1 MQYRIA
7 FLFLTFKKIPRLWT
21 VIYFKNRSLPPPQFC
36 GSMQVPRPWGNR
48 SIRVHGRECPEY
60 RACLFGQKVRQFLGN
75 LALLVSRVLFSGSAE
90 VHWVSRILPGTILH
104 DRLAGQQK
112 VRHCSFH
119 CPQLR
124 NSLSPRRANVRWDLH
139 GGNDQCRKASGAP
152 ACRRLSAPWWS
163 QPLRRQFL
171 ATKPQLH
178 LPDTLFLLGFA
189 GESRKM
195 PEG

>member
-21 VIYFKNRSLPPPQFC
+21 VIYLKIGPS
-36 GSMQVPRPWGNR
+36 PRPSSVAVCRYQGPEVT
-48 SIRVHGRECPEY
+48 SIRVHGRERPEY

-112 VRHCSFH
+112 VQHCSFH

-124 NSLSPRRANVRWDLH
+124 NRVYLLEEPMCDETYIVYFKCNLEVTVSP
-139 GGNDQCRKASGAP
+139 SYP
-152 ACRRLSAPWWS
+152 
-163 QPLRRQFL
+163 
-171 ATKPQLH
+171 
-178 LPDTLFLLGFA
+178 
-189 GESRKM
+189 
-195 PEG
+195 